1 MTDLM
6 LSMCSGACFNPQ
18 VKEGGFGQ
26 VLQEVFAGIKDAF
39 EGDLGPTPLHLLMGL
54 LGLRGLCP
62 QLPTS
67 TSFSM
72 GFSGLPSG
80 TSPSFPAWT
89 CLAKTS
95 DCYPTQPSWLA
106 SCLSAPLWRQGC
118 PALLHAAAV
127 CTPNIPIGTR
137 AIAGA

>member
-26 VLQEVFAGIKDAF
+26 VFYKRCL
-39 EGDLGPTPLHLLMGL
+39 LGLKTPFRELCSPHLLMGL
-54 LGLRGLCP
+54 LGLCGLCP

-72 GFSGLPSG
+72 GFSGPPSG

-89 CLAKTS
+89 CLAKTT
-95 DCYPTQPSWLA
+95 DCYLTQPSWLA